1 MTPTRAAGGL
11 VGVVFGVALSWTG
24 LTSPNVIREGLLFED
39 SYLYLVFISGL
50 ITSFAGLR
58 LLRALRLRAVLTGT
72 PIHWE
77 AIRPRREHFVGSVI
91 FGIGWGVADACPGPV
106 ATQLGQG
113 IWWSLFTLGG
123 IAAGITLFL
132 RRQPR
137 PTPDFVRT
145 SKSKAPEVAVRPSRP

>member
-1 MTPTRAAGGL
+1 MTRARVAGGL
-11 VGVVFGVALSWTG
+11 VGAVFGATLSWTG
-24 LTSPNVIREGLLFED
+24 LTSPEVIRQGLLFED
-39 SYLYLVFISGL
+39 SYLYLVFIAGL

-77 AIRPRREHFVGSVI
+77 AIKPKREHLVGSVI
-91 FGIGWGVADACPGPV
+91 FGVGWGVADACPGPV

-113 IWWSLFTLGG
+113 IWWSLFTLAG

-132 RRQPR
+132 RRQPQ
-137 PTPDFVRT
+137 PAPDFVRT
-145 SKSKAPEVAVRPSRP
+145 SKAKAPEVAVRPSSP